1 MSKRSIIC
9 AGIDTGKHKLDV
21 ALHGRPER
29 LQVANT
35 AEGHEELFVWL
46 RQHRVKRVGIEAT
59 GGYEQ
64 TVVRRLRQGRFVVVV
79 FQPAQVR
86 AYGRFHLRLAKN
98 DKIDAALIA
107 ACTSDVRTIHAPPD
121 RRLAEL
127 AELQTQIDQ
136 VVRAMARF
144 KNHRESCRDAG
155 LRQLWDDEIRR
166 FRGLFR
172 QRLKQLVAAIR
183 QHPDLAERLDLI
195 LSVDGIAL
203 RTASALVVRMPEIG
217 QLSRGQAGAL
227 AGLAPYDDDSGEH
240 AGDRH
245 IAGGRER
252 LRRGMDRLAALEPA
266 TDGALQAAARRW
278 KRAQGC
284 GRRLRSQA
292 ADLRQRGR
300 RPRHAMG
307 GPHDR
312 PLNFRRARQ
321 SNHAPVPSSFRFLVR
336 PERAVSSSRPASIRD
351 AARRHRQ
358 GWPSRIAQSTLRSC
372 QATP

>member
-1 MSKRSIIC
+1 LLNEHQARIQGRIEKMSKRSIIC

-203 RTASALVVRMPEIG
+203 RTASAIVVRMPEIG

-227 AGLAPYDDDSGEH
+227 AGLVPYDDDSGEH

-252 LRRGMDRLAALEPA
+252 LRNNLY
-266 TDGALQAAARRW
+266 AAAWIASLRW
-278 KRAQGC
+278 NPQLTALYK
-284 GRRLRSQA
+284 RLRA
-292 ADLRQRGR
+292 AGKEHKVAVVACARKLLIFANAVVARGT
-300 RPRHAMG
+300 PWE
-307 GPHDR
+307 
-312 PLNFRRARQ
+312 
-321 SNHAPVPSSFRFLVR
+321 VR
-336 PERAVSSSRPASIRD
+336 T
-351 AARRHRQ
+351 
-358 GWPSRIAQSTLRSC
+358 IAH
-372 QATP
+372 